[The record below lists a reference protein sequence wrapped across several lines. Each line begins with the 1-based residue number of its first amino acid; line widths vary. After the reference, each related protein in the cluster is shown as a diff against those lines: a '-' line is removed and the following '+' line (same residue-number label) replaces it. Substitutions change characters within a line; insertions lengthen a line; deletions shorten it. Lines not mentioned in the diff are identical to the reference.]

1 MTSSA
6 PISTTGED
14 YLETIC
20 RLVGEK
26 GVARVRDIAAALS
39 VHKSTVSSS
48 LKNLS
53 EKGLVNYSPYEITT
67 LTPQGREIAEDV
79 VRRHEII
86 RDFFVQVLALGHDLA
101 DANACRAEHVLDAEV
116 LERLAS
122 FARFVSECPS
132 ARQHCLKSFQTYY
145 NRRAKQ
151 ASRVRLD
158 QLKCGQ
164 KGTVA
169 RVGGAGPLRRR
180 IVDMGVVRGTPIE
193 VVKVAPLGDPI
204 ELKVKGYHLS
214 LRKEEAAAINVEL

>member
-1 MTSSA
+1 L
-6 PISTTGED
+6 ISTTGED
-14 YLETIC
+14 YLEAIF
-20 RLVGEK
+20 RLVDEK

-39 VHKSTVSSS
+39 VHKSTVSTS
-48 LKNLS
+48 LKSLS

-86 RDFFVQVLALGHDLA
+86 RDFFVQILALEHDVA
-101 DANACRAEHVLDAEV
+101 DANACRAEHILDAEV
-116 LERLAS
+116 LERLAG
-122 FARFVSECPS
+122 FAKFVGDCPS
-132 ARQHCLKSFQTYY
+132 ARQHCLKKFQTYY
-145 NRRAKQ
+145 DRRSKKATC
-151 ASRVRLD
+151 VRLD

-169 RVGGAGPLRRR
+169 RVGGAGALRRR

-193 VVKVAPLGDPI
+193 VVKVAPLGDPM

-214 LRKEEAAAINVEL
+214 LRKQEAAAIDVEL

>member
-1 MTSSA
+1 MSSS
-6 PISTTGED
+6 PLISTTRED
-14 YLETIC
+14 YLEAIF
-20 RLVGEK
+20 RLVAEK

-39 VHKSTVSSS
+39 VHKSSVSSS
-48 LKNLS
+48 LKSLS

-67 LTPQGREIAEDV
+67 LTPRGREIAQDV

-86 RDFFVQVLALGHDLA
+86 REFFVRVLALDGDLA

-116 LERLAS
+116 LKRLAC
-122 FARFVSECPS
+122 FGRFVSECPS
-132 ARQHCLKSFQTYY
+132 AHQHCLKRFQKYF
-145 NRRAKQ
+145 NRRSKQ
-151 ASRVRLD
+151 ASQVRLD

-164 KGTVA
+164 KGTVT
-169 RVGGAGPLRRR
+169 RIGVAGPLRRR

-214 LRKEEAAAINVEL
+214 LRKEEAAVVNVEL

>member
-1 MTSSA
+1 L
-6 PISTTGED
+6 ED
-14 YLETIC
+14 YLEAVW
-20 RLVGEK
+20 RLVDEK

-48 LKNLS
+48 LKSLS

-67 LTPQGREIAEDV
+67 LTPRGREIAEDV

-86 RDFFVQVLALGHDLA
+86 RDFLVQVLALEGNRA

-116 LERLAS
+116 LERLAC
-122 FARFVSECPS
+122 FARFVGECSS
-132 ARQHCLKSFQTYY
+132 ARQHCLKNFQTYY
-145 NRRAKQ
+145 NRRSKQ
-151 ASRVRLD
+151 AARVPLD

-164 KGTVA
+164 KGTVV
-169 RVGGAGPLRRR
+169 RVGGTGALRRR

>member
-151 ASRVRLD
+151 ASQVRLD